1 MNRNLDSIQKKIGV
15 SFKDVNILRNALV
28 HRSYINEHK
37 DFPVNH
43 NERLEFLGDAV
54 LELVVTDHLY
64 HNYDEA
70 EGVLTNWRSGLV
82 NATQLAAQAEVL
94 GVYDFLYL
102 SRGESQ
108 DTNKKARGYI
118 LANALEALIGAIYLD
133 QGYRVAAKFI
143 KDNIIIHLDN
153 LIKDKS
159 YLDAKSLFQ
168 EKSQEMVGITPRY
181 KVLSES
187 GPDHHKKFV
196 VGVYLDKELIAEG
209 TGYSKQEAQTE
220 AAAAALE
227 AKSWL

>member
-1 MNRNLDSIQKKIGV
+1 MNRNLDNLQKKLGV
-15 SFKDVNILRNALV
+15 NFKDLDILRNALV

-37 DFPVNH
+37 DFPIDQ

-64 HNYDEA
+64 HNYEEA

-82 NATQLAAQAEVL
+82 NATQLAAQAETL

-102 SRGESQ
+102 SRGEAQ

-133 QGYRVAAKFI
+133 QGYKGAAKFV
-143 KDNIIIHLDN
+143 KDNIIIHLDK
-153 LIKDKS
+153 LIQDKS

-209 TGYSKQEAQTE
+209 SGYSKQEAQTE
-220 AAAAALE
+220 AAGAALE
-227 AKSWL
+227 AKNW